1 LFGTRVAETIL
12 ASVHVRAHQQAGHM
26 GASDLIKSLHKNL
39 AGRGPFSN
47 RVSLVKPK
55 MSAFQPS
62 FHCQSLRDETSLVL
76 RPPRFPA
83 GLGRNGPSMASK
95 QASLRSTRGQAPKP
109 RSGAPQAPG
118 LRSVDRRENNL
129 ICRPMPAT
137 SDMSEQ

>member
-1 LFGTRVAETIL
+1 MGHDDARGGLFSNRV
-12 ASVHVRAHQQAGHM
+12 
-26 GASDLIKSLHKNL
+26 SLVKPKMS
-39 AGRGPFSN
+39 AFSN

-118 LRSVDRRENNL
+118 CVLG
-129 ICRPMPAT
+129 MPSSLGVKVPCAT
-137 SDMSEQ
+137 

>member
-1 LFGTRVAETIL
+1 M
-12 ASVHVRAHQQAGHM
+12 GHDD
-26 GASDLIKSLHKNL
+26 A
-39 AGRGPFSN
+39 RGGLFSN